1 MRRFAILAAVAA
13 LAMTIFVP
21 AAVAEEDTFDLTVN
35 HKINGI
41 PLGFDREL
49 PVDIYVNDGTD
60 TIVIE
65 DVEFGDTLKTS
76 LPGGMYSVDVKLAGT
91 ETTVLSLGST
101 AIPAGVDVTI
111 TAKRTGAVIVDGE
124 LSLDGIGL
132 KVKVK

>member
-41 PLGFDREL
+41 PLGLDREL
-49 PVDIYVNDGTD
+49 PVDVYVNGKL
-60 TIVIE
+60 TIPNF
-65 DVEFGDTLKTS
+65 EFGDTFEAS
-76 LPGGMYSVDVKLAGT
+76 LPGDTYSIMVNLAGT
-91 ETTVLSLGST
+91 TTTVLSLGPT
-101 AIPAGVDVTI
+101 PIPAGVDVTI